1 MKIINVCGARPN
13 FMKIAA
19 LAQAFKQRPAIET
32 LLVHTGQHYDE
43 RMSRLFFDELEIPTP
58 DINLE
63 VGSGSHAAQTAEIM
77 KRFETVCLTHNPTHV
92 LVVGDVNSTIA
103 CALVAAK
110 LGIKVIHVEAGL
122 RSFDSTMPEEINR
135 VLTDRISDLLFVSEE
150 SGVVN
155 LQREGVA
162 PDRVHFV
169 GNVMIDTLIKHR
181 GKAEHSRILSQLGID
196 GATAPAAPAPYAV
209 ATLHRPANVD
219 SDVVLARILGALKAV
234 GKDMPVV
241 FPVHART
248 RERVAA
254 CDPAHELIWVDLK
267 AAARPAMTRGV
278 MVTEALGYLDFLKL
292 VANARLVITDSGG
305 VQEETTILKV
315 PCVTLRE
322 NTERPVTITHGTNRL
337 LGTDQE
343 EIIVGCRAALAT
355 DYSALADPPLWDG
368 GAAVRIVDILAG
380 SASAAAEGG

>member
-19 LAQAFKQRPAIET
+19 LAQAFRQRPAIET

-181 GKAEHSRILSQLGID
+181 GKAERSRILSQLGIE
-196 GATAPAAPAPYAV
+196 GATGSSAPAPYAV

-241 FPVHART
+241 FPVHPRT
-248 RERVAA
+248 RERLAA
-254 CDPAHELIWVDLK
+254 CDPGRELTWVDLK
-267 AAARPAMTRGV
+267 AAAHPAVTRGV

-380 SASAAAEGG
+380 SASAARRV